1 MRTETRTKT
10 VNEKI
15 YIANDGT
22 EFKAIS
28 DCREYESKLQNNK
41 RKKID
46 HKRIAELDNCI
57 PYMEYA
63 NSDSHDYFWYN
74 IETEDELKMLNEAYY
89 FVSDCDAKLPA
100 IICVETEALGYT
112 DYNSDCYWSTLSN
125 MIKDLN
131 IFFKN
136 VGYEIVKKGN

>member
-1 MRTETRTKT
+1 MRTEIRTKT

-22 EFKAIS
+22 EFMTIDECK
-28 DCREYESKLQNNK
+28 EYESGLQNNK

-46 HKRIAELDNCI
+46 HKRIAELDGCI
-57 PYMEYA
+57 PYMEYV

-125 MIKDLN
+125 MIENLN

-136 VGYEIVKKGN
+136 VGYEIVKKGT

>member
-1 MRTETRTKT
+1 MRIETRTKT

-22 EFKAIS
+22 EFMTIS
-28 DCREYESKLQNNK
+28 DCREHESRLQNDK

-46 HKRIAELDNCI
+46 HKRIEELDSCI

-74 IETEDELKMLNEAYY
+74 IETEEELKMLNEAYY
-89 FVSDCDAKLPA
+89 FVSDCDAKLPE
-100 IICVETEALGYT
+100 IICVETPGYK
-112 DYNSDCYWSTLSN
+112 DCDGDCYWSTLSN
-125 MIKDLN
+125 MIEDLN
-131 IFFKN
+131 TFFKN
-136 VGYEIVKKGN
+136 VGYEIVKKGT

>member
-1 MRTETRTKT
+1 MRTEIRTKT

-22 EFKAIS
+22 EFMTI
-28 DCREYESKLQNNK
+28 DECEEYESKLQNNK

-46 HKRIAELDNCI
+46 HKRIAELDGCI
-57 PYMEYA
+57 PYMEYV

-74 IETEDELKMLNEAYY
+74 IETEEELKMLNEAYY
-89 FVSDCDAKLPA
+89 FVSDCDTELPET
-100 IICVETEALGYT
+100 ICVEVEALDYL

-125 MIKDLN
+125 MIENLN

-136 VGYEIVKKGN
+136 VGYEIVKKGT

>member
-22 EFKAIS
+22 EFMTIS
-28 DCREYESKLQNNK
+28 DCREHESRLQNDK

-46 HKRIAELDNCI
+46 HKRIEEIDNCI

-74 IETEDELKMLNEAYY
+74 IETEEELKMLNEAYH
-89 FVSDCDAKLPA
+89 FVSDCDVKLPA
-100 IICVETEALGYT
+100 IICVEVEALDYL

-125 MIKDLN
+125 MIEDLN

>member
-10 VNEKI
+10 VNV

-22 EFKAIS
+22 EFMTI
-28 DCREYESKLQNNK
+28 DECEEYESKLQNNK

-46 HKRIAELDNCI
+46 HKRIAELDGCI
-57 PYMEYA
+57 PYMEYV

-74 IETEDELKMLNEAYY
+74 IETEEELKMLNEAYY
-89 FVSDCDAKLPA
+89 FVSDCDTELPET
-100 IICVETEALGYT
+100 ICVEVEALDYL

-125 MIKDLN
+125 MIENLN

-136 VGYEIVKKGN
+136 VGYEIVKKGT

>member
-1 MRTETRTKT
+1 MRTEIRTKT

-15 YIANDGT
+15 YIANDDT
-22 EFKAIS
+22 EFMTI
-28 DCREYESKLQNNK
+28 DECEEYESKLQNNK

-46 HKRIAELDNCI
+46 HKRIAELDGCI
-57 PYMEYA
+57 PYMEYV

-74 IETEDELKMLNEAYY
+74 IETEEELKMLNEAYY
-89 FVSDCDAKLPA
+89 FVSDCDTELPET
-100 IICVETEALGYT
+100 ICVEVEALDYL

-125 MIKDLN
+125 MIENLN

-136 VGYEIVKKGN
+136 VGYEIVKKGT